1 MDMWHKIRPQ
11 LKPNLESN
19 WIRTPIEI
27 HIRIKK
33 KKFRTLAF
41 NIYIYIYI
49 YIDDSD
55 KEDLFRILESISS
68 LSLSSIFNILS
79 SLFSLPG
86 FYLK

>member
-1 MDMWHKIRPQ
+1 MDMWRKIRPQ

-27 HIRIKK
+27 HIIFKK
-33 KKFRTLAF
+33 KNFRALAF
-41 NIYIYIYI
+41 NIYIYIN
-49 YIDDSD
+49 DSD

>member
-1 MDMWHKIRPQ
+1 MWRKIRPQ

-27 HIRIKK
+27 HIRFKK
-33 KKFRTLAF
+33 KISALWLL
-41 NIYIYIYI
+41 IYIYIYI
-49 YIDDSD
+49 NDSD